1 MNNMTSGNPLK
12 ILITFSLPMLLSMVF
27 QQLYSIMDSII
38 AGNLIGVD
46 GLAATG
52 ASYPITTLF
61 IAVATGASVGS
72 SVVISQF
79 FGAKLMERVKSAIYT
94 AIITLFALS
103 LALTALGLIGCNF
116 LLHVIGTPANIF
128 AASSEYL
135 RIYVLGLVFLFL
147 YNAATSIYNGL
158 GDSRTPL
165 CFLIFSSVLNVV
177 LDLVFVSQLHM
188 GVAGLA
194 WATLIAQG
202 ISAILA
208 IGTLVFRIRKIP
220 VSGRVEIWNRGLLFS
235 MMVVAIPSICQQSF
249 VSVGVFLVQG
259 VVNSFGSD
267 TVAAFSAALKISTFA
282 LMVMN
287 TLPNALSS
295 FSSQNIGAQ
304 EYDRVREGLKI
315 SMVIAEVVIIGIN
328 LLFVFWA
335 PQLIAL
341 FIPDSQGS
349 VTSAIGAQFLHTIC
363 PFYFLV
369 GIKNCCD
376 SVLRGGGAMKAFM
389 ATTFADLLIRIAFSY
404 AFAGLLGFRAI
415 CFAYPVGWIFG
426 TALSIFLYRKGVWHS
441 VTDPYDRPHKERG
454 HRVFF
459 RGTHK
464 KA

>member
-1 MNNMTSGNPLK
+1 MNNMTSGSPLK
-12 ILITFSLPMLLSMVF
+12 ILITFSLPMLFSMVF
-27 QQLYSIMDSII
+27 QQLYNVMDSII
-38 AGNLIGVD
+38 AGNFIGVD

-94 AIITLFALS
+94 AIITLLVLS
-103 LALTALGLIGCNF
+103 VVLTIIGLLSCNF
-116 LLHVIGTPANIF
+116 LLSVISTPENIF
-128 AASSEYL
+128 ADSAAYL
-135 RIYVLGLVFLFL
+135 RIYVCGLVFLFL

-165 CFLIFSSVLNVV
+165 YFLIFSSVTNVI
-177 LDLVFVSQLHM
+177 LDILFVTKFDM

-194 WATLIAQG
+194 WATFIAQG
-202 ISAILA
+202 ISAVLA
-208 IGTLVFRIRKIP
+208 ITTLISRIRKLP
-220 VSGRVEIWNRGLLFS
+220 VNGKVDIWSRDLLVS
-235 MMVVAIPSICQQSF
+235 MMYVAVPSICQQSF
-249 VSVGVFLVQG
+249 VSIGVFAVQG

-295 FSSQNIGAQ
+295 FSSQNIGAR
-304 EYDRVREGLKI
+304 EYDRVRQGLKI
-315 SMVIAEVVIIGIN
+315 SMVIAEFVIIGIN
-328 LLFVFWA
+328 LMFFFGA
-335 PQLIAL
+335 FQLLGL
-341 FIPDSQGS
+341 FIPASEGKE
-349 VTSAIGAQFLHTIC
+349 VAAIGAEFLHTIC

-389 ATTFADLLIRIAFSY
+389 ATTFSDLLIRIAFSY
-404 AFAGLLGFRAI
+404 AFAGVLGFRAI
-415 CFAYPVGWIFG
+415 CFAYPVGWVIG
-426 TALSIFLYRKGVWHS
+426 TILSVALYRTGCWREVA
-441 VTDPYDRPHKERG
+441 DPFDRAPRE
-454 HRVFF
+454 
-459 RGTHK
+459 K
-464 KA
+464 KKLHLPRRKHIRA